1 MIETQLLLAIDY
13 FKMVND
19 EEDLQRALD
28 FLAQKG
34 FDREL
39 KEEQKS
45 AILQLMRGGD
55 LLGVLP
61 TGFGK
66 GLIFQL
72 LAVAKKGSIV
82 VIKGEA
88 IRLLRTNSS
97 KTTFEE
103 CLANF
108 TRRLEA
114 CGCPKKYIESSLSEV
129 TFDSRQSALKPQKH
143 NTAERILPFVTTYHP
158 AVQKLKQIAMKHWS
172 FIENQPLLKTI
183 FKNPPI
189 ISYKRGKSLKD
200 MLVRAKL

>member
-1 MIETQLLLAIDY
+1 MIETRLLLVIDY
-13 FKMVND
+13 FKMAND

-66 GLIFQL
+66 SLIFQL
-72 LAVAKKGSIV
+72 AIANKGLIV
-82 VIKGEA
+82 VVKGEA

-108 TRRLEA
+108 TRRLKA
-114 CGCPKKYIESSLSEV
+114 RGYPKKYIKVSCQ
-129 TFDSRQSALKPQKH
+129 R
-143 NTAERILPFVTTYHP
+143 LPLT
-158 AVQKLKQIAMKHWS
+158 
-172 FIENQPLLKTI
+172 
-183 FKNPPI
+183 
-189 ISYKRGKSLKD
+189 
-200 MLVRAKL
+200 

>member
-1 MIETQLLLAIDY
+1 MTRKIYRELSISWP
-13 FKMVND
+13 
-19 EEDLQRALD
+19 R
-28 FLAQKG
+28 QKG

-66 GLIFQL
+66 SLIFHL
-72 LAVAKKGSIV
+72 LAVANKGLIV
-82 VIKGEA
+82 VTKGKA

-114 CGCPKKYIESSLSEV
+114 RGYPKKYIKVSCQ
-129 TFDSRQSALKPQKH
+129 R
-143 NTAERILPFVTTYHP
+143 LPLT
-158 AVQKLKQIAMKHWS
+158 
-172 FIENQPLLKTI
+172 
-183 FKNPPI
+183 
-189 ISYKRGKSLKD
+189 
-200 MLVRAKL
+200 

>member
-1 MIETQLLLAIDY
+1 MSE
-13 FKMVND
+13 KMYQQGKSGKKKKKKKMAND

-66 GLIFQL
+66 SLIFQL

-82 VIKGEA
+82 VTKGEA

-97 KTTFEE
+97 KTFEE

-114 CGCPKKYIESSLSEV
+114 RGYPKKYIESSLSEV
-129 TFDSRQSALKPQKH
+129 TFDSR
-143 NTAERILPFVTTYHP
+143 
-158 AVQKLKQIAMKHWS
+158 
-172 FIENQPLLKTI
+172 
-183 FKNPPI
+183 
-189 ISYKRGKSLKD
+189 
-200 MLVRAKL
+200 

>member
-1 MIETQLLLAIDY
+1 MA
-13 FKMVND
+13 ND

-34 FDREL
+34 FDREV

-66 GLIFQL
+66 SLIFQL
-72 LAVAKKGSIV
+72 LAVANKGLIV

-108 TRRLEA
+108 TPRSTRVSKEIY
-114 CGCPKKYIESSLSEV
+114 KSFLSEV
-129 TFDSRQSALKPQKH
+129 TFDLRQSALKPQKY
-143 NTAERILPFVTTYHP
+143 NTAERILRFVTTYHP
-158 AVQKLKQIAMKHWS
+158 AVKKLNTNRDGTLEFHRKPDSA
-172 FIENQPLLKTI
+172 ENYL
-183 FKNPPI
+183 
-189 ISYKRGKSLKD
+189 
-200 MLVRAKL
+200 

>member
-1 MIETQLLLAIDY
+1 MIETRLLLVIDY
-13 FKMVND
+13 FKMAND

-45 AILQLMRGGD
+45 TILQLMRGGD
-55 LLGVLP
+55 LVGVLP

-72 LAVAKKGSIV
+72 LAVANKGLIV
-82 VIKGEA
+82 VVKGEA
-88 IRLLRTNSS
+88 IGLLRTNSS

-114 CGCPKKYIESSLSEV
+114 RGYPKKYIKVSCQ
-129 TFDSRQSALKPQKH
+129 R
-143 NTAERILPFVTTYHP
+143 LPLT
-158 AVQKLKQIAMKHWS
+158 
-172 FIENQPLLKTI
+172 
-183 FKNPPI
+183 
-189 ISYKRGKSLKD
+189 
-200 MLVRAKL
+200 